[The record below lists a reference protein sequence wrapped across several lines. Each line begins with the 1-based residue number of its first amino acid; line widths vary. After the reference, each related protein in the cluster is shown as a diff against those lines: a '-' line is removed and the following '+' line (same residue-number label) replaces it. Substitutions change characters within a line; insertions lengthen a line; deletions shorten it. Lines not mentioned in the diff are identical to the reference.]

1 MVKYPLQSMLGGTL
15 LLTLAFAL
23 DDGTAAQS
31 EANLHRV
38 RLACD
43 TQPKRHGAA
52 SDLLDSAPLE
62 HCLQRA
68 PKK

>member
-43 TQPKRHGAA
+43 TQPKRQGPAP
-52 SDLLDSAPLE
+52 DLLAVAPVVRCLE
-62 HCLQRA
+62 HES
-68 PKK
+68 KK

>member
-15 LLTLAFAL
+15 LLTLAFTL
-23 DDGTAAQS
+23 NDGSAAQS

-43 TQPKRHGAA
+43 SQPKRLGPA
-52 SDLLDSAPLE
+52 SDLLDSAPVE
-62 HCLQRA
+62 HCLQHA
-68 PKK
+68 SKK